1 MFDGWTCRKKSALK
15 TEGGGFEEEDLN
27 TELGDDESEDGG
39 QTTKH
44 DILTFSHKSMML
56 I

>member
-1 MFDGWTCRKKSALK
+1 MCVGWTCRKRSAPK
-15 TEGGGFEEEDLN
+15 TEGGGFDEEDLT

-39 QTTKH
+39 QAVKY
-44 DILTFSHKSMML
+44 DILTFCHIRRML